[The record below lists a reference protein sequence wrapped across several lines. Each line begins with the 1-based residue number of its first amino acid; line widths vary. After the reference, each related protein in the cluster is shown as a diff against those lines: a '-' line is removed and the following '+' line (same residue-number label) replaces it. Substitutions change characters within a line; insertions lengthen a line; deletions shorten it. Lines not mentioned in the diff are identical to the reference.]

1 MEDGHHLDQVQ
12 GEEGVVQH
20 DQRRAKEL
28 KEDDQIHLAP
38 VEVQVAVRGG
48 LEVEV
53 SGQNPS
59 GESLEVRVVPC
70 SVRHSE
76 RGVGHLEEV
85 VEALQVFQD
94 GVGSSVGA
102 GGQRI
107 HFVAKADEGQ
117 SQILLQRAVDQ
128 CYEHQVAEPE
138 A

>member
-12 GEEGVVQH
+12 GEEGVVRH
-20 DQRRAKEL
+20 DQQRAKEL

-38 VEVQVAVRGG
+38 VEVQVAVQGG

-53 SGQNPS
+53 SGQNPG
-59 GESLEVRVVPC
+59 GEPREVRVVPC
-70 SVRHSE
+70 SE

-107 HFVAKADEGQ
+107 HFVA
-117 SQILLQRAVDQ
+117 
-128 CYEHQVAEPE
+128 
-138 A
+138 